1 MKKLTTILTLV
12 ALNLGAA
19 ENRTNLK
26 PDEQI
31 VFYPSVAQRVP
42 GETYLWR
49 SQMRGCV
56 FVVEKRRLLVA
67 KASPASWP

>member
-31 VFYPSVAQRVP
+31 VFYPAVAQRVP
-42 GETYLWR
+42 GETNLYLARWR
-49 SQMRGCV
+49 
-56 FVVEKRRLLVA
+56 
-67 KASPASWP
+67 